1 MVRVRQIPAGWD
13 SAPPE
18 RGGAMSAPRPGG
30 VQNQVIR
37 RTIRQREYD
46 LELQQACARPRTTRS
61 GVQLEA
67 TLAEDEPAR
76 EFPGQTIDLSVSSD
90 DEQQLD
96 NSLFLSEYIAPY
108 LPRGPCLRWTRPEQ
122 PFASVELGDFWT
134 QPGKD
139 PPPYIHFDFKGND
152 MMTFKAGAEHAIF
165 CASEDLLTNEDPEGL
180 SGVDLADLM
189 VELDPDVYV
198 RHSGAL
204 YDERRVQ
211 ALIPNKW
218 LESPGVKKLQDKLKQ
233 LLNAPNHKLRR
244 PNLISNL
251 EGVLPQQM
259 HKDYSPDQLKK
270 HEESGGIPFVVIYAP
285 TAGVSILMKYPDI
298 DEMVRVNIPAKHV
311 LVFPGGQAHAGCDSQ
326 PRIHF
331 YFAKAAI
338 NTNENEYIGNYEL
351 FVRYSKGKEQGEDF
365 EFNGDSGI

>member
-1 MVRVRQIPAGWD
+1 
-13 SAPPE
+13 
-18 RGGAMSAPRPGG
+18 MSAPRPGG

-37 RTIRQREYD
+37 RQIPDPDLTGRNATQRAYD
-46 LELQQACARPRTTRS
+46 LELQQACAPRTTRS
-61 GVQLEA
+61 GVQLGA

-76 EFPGQTIDLSVSSD
+76 EFPDQTIDLSVSSD
-90 DEQQLD
+90 DEQQLVLLYD
-96 NSLFLSEYIAPY
+96 VKTGPC
-108 LPRGPCLRWTRPEQ
+108 LPRGPCMRWTRPEQ

-180 SGVDLADLM
+180 SGADLADLM

-298 DEMVRVNIPAKHV
+298 DEMVKVNIPAKHV